1 MSACQLINEG
11 TYAVS
16 SYSIFKE
23 FFFSVASA
31 YEDPDVFKCGV
42 SHLYSQGSTPDSQ
55 EACL

>member
-11 TYAVS
+11 TYVVS

-55 EACL
+55 EA